1 MVTSSLTADPVR
13 PSSTVSSFV
22 VSTVYS
28 VTEDGGYQTV
38 CDGLSSSDQV
48 VAVDHIEHLI
58 YFVESG
64 SLPVIVGAIV
74 GGAVLLLIVA
84 GIGIVRQRR

>member
-1 MVTSSLTADPVR
+1 MVTSSLTADPLR
-13 PSSTVSSFV
+13 PSSTVLSFV

-48 VAVDHIEHLI
+48 VAVDHIGHLI

>member
-48 VAVDHIEHLI
+48 GAVDHIGHLI